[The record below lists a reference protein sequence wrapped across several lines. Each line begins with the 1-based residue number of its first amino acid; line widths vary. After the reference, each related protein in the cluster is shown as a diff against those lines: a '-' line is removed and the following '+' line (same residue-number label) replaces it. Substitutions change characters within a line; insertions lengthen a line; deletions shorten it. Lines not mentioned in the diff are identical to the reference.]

1 MSKQDKAEVMKVT
14 VWFNLF
20 IGLYNLYVFNETN
33 SIFHLLLGSTN
44 IGVWVFFRERYL
56 DFSLLNFLR
65 LNNKKQTS
73 SNN

>member
-1 MSKQDKAEVMKVT
+1 MSKVDKAEVMKIT

-20 IGLYNLYVFNETN
+20 IGLYNLYVFNEIN